1 MQQINPF
8 PPRSWPTRPWKPDP
22 KLRWEVKDF
31 QANQTQIWS
40 IWRVFWRVFFQ
51 ENSRVFLEVVIQIH
65 IRIWVSFFYFSG
77 DISSQLRPLCR
88 CPSPRLCLPASPSL
102 NWPVLFQLARDPN
115 CPLTKPGSPKSGS
128 PADQNLQ
135 LEQLVTW
142 PAGSFTQN
150 WVPTLCLLPLLWI
163 SWAITLGH

>member
-1 MQQINPF
+1 MQQINPL

-65 IRIWVSFFYFSG
+65 IRIWVSFFYFSVATYLPNFALFALLPVFVF
-77 DISSQLRPLCR
+77 QPLHHWTGPC
-88 CPSPRLCLPASPSL
+88 SA
-102 NWPVLFQLARDPN
+102 QLARDPN

-128 PADQNLQ
+128 PADQNFQ
-135 LEQLVTW
+135 GQLVTW
-142 PAGSFTQN
+142 PAGPFTQN
-150 WVPTLCLLPLLWI
+150 WVPTLCLLWI